1 LRGPPHDVLL
11 DVGIEDGSLWSTA
24 RSVRLDRYQPTVHEA
39 TAPEC
44 DRFHVQVE
52 LRRDRIVAKAIGGQ
66 EHDPRTFHQPSR
78 CGAAG
83 SPPFEGSP
91 VVRLEDHGRSNSRLD
106 RRNTVQIELMPDK
119 SIAVH

>member
-91 VVRLEDHGRSNSRLD
+91 VVRLEDRRGSDSHLE
-106 RRNTVQIELMPDK
+106 RRNTVQIELIPDK